1 MCKCEIPKCRNKG
14 AWAVQ
19 KVIVGTI
26 ELPVNPP
33 IRGKFVTMCN
43 KHYDETMFDVM
54 NNQPTVS
61 LYAEG
66 LESIY

>member
-1 MCKCEIPKCRNKG
+1 MHKCEVSKCRNKG
-14 AWAVQ
+14 AWQVQ
-19 KVIVGTI
+19 KSIVGTI

-33 IRGKFVTMCN
+33 IRGVFVTMCN
-43 KHYDETMFDVM
+43 KHYDETMREVFNDPRV
-54 NNQPTVS
+54 T